1 MPKDTSPVCFR
12 LTPEDR
18 QLVEMVAAY
27 MEQSMSTFLR
37 TVVVGTA
44 SQIVAEHGGEKIVQ
58 ELHERNE
65 RMGEEQR
72 RAFEETAR
80 RIAASTRTD

>member
-1 MPKDTSPVCFR
+1 MTA
-12 LTPEDR
+12 EDR

-27 MEQSMSTFLR
+27 MDQSVSTFLR

-44 SQIVAEHGGEKIVQ
+44 SRIVAEHGGDKIVQ

-72 RAFEETAR
+72 KAFEETAR
-80 RIAASTRTD
+80 RISASARD